1 MYIIVK
7 KMGSSSGSSGS
18 SGGAVAV
25 CLDSGADGTGFESS
39 LSCLLSFFFLAPF
52 F

>member
-1 MYIIVK
+1 MLFGVYNREKI
-7 KMGSSSGSSGS
+7 GSS

-25 CLDSGADGTGFESS
+25 CLGSGADGTGFESS
-39 LSCLLSFFFLAPF
+39 LSFLLSFFFLASF